1 MFFQF
6 VISGNSFGV
15 TWETTSDELQQWA
28 PLVHVE
34 HEAGEGSAGVKT
46 ELGGNGLI
54 IINYDNEL
62 VS

>member
-1 MFFQF
+1 MDM
-6 VISGNSFGV
+6 GD
-15 TWETTSDELQQWA
+15 DERREWA

-34 HEAGEGSAGVKT
+34 HEAGGSAGVKT

>member
-1 MFFQF
+1 M
-6 VISGNSFGV
+6 GTARARG
-15 TWETTSDELQQWA
+15 A
-28 PLVHVE
+28 R
-34 HEAGEGSAGVKT
+34 GGGGSAGVKT

>member
-1 MFFQF
+1 MDM
-6 VISGNSFGV
+6 GD
-15 TWETTSDELQQWA
+15 DERREWA

-34 HEAGEGSAGVKT
+34 HEAGGGSAGVKT